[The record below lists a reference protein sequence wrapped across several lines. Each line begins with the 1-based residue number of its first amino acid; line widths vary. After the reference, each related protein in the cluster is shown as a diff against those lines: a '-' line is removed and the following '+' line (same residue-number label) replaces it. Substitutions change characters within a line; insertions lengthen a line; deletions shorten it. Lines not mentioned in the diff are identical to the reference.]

1 VDRFNL
7 QIQIASLELKL
18 QKLEETKSS
27 LEVQIAHELAQL
39 AALRMQLGRRGAA
52 AMPPST
58 TPVRREMPQPTPA
71 EVYEE
76 LVAHLADRGYH
87 KTWTRHVVVD
97 GNTRIEQWR
106 KNTIEAVMVFVT
118 LEGDAIVN
126 CQLFVS
132 SLMCPED
139 PIP

>member
-1 VDRFNL
+1 MVARPGRT
-7 QIQIASLELKL
+7 S
-18 QKLEETKSS
+18 
-27 LEVQIAHELAQL
+27 EVTVMSDITLLPADLAAMTVAQL
-39 AALRMQLGRRGAA
+39 AALRMQLGRKGTAT
-52 AMPPST
+52 MPPST

-71 EVYEE
+71 EVYNE
-76 LVAHLADRGYH
+76 LVAHLAAREYR
-87 KTWTRHVVVD
+87 KTWNRHIVVE

-106 KNTIEAVMVFVT
+106 KNTIETALVIVR
-118 LEGDAIVN
+118 LDGDVIVD